1 VRVLSKLFPALLLFA
16 FICLASEA
24 RADSVIINDGY
35 VSVPRPGGGPAF
47 SFGNAGQGFAVSNP
61 GFRGD
66 GGSLSPCFPCRAG
79 QLTSISANF
88 AGEFGLGHGAATIGG
103 INYSQVYYTGVV
115 SLSAPLVAIPFDT
128 SPLITIEVPFTLSG
142 FINGYETSARDTSP
156 IFSMMLSGQGVATMI
171 LRSYFVEGFGQ
182 LYEFQSVTYN
192 FSSATPTPEPA
203 TLLLLGTGLTA
214 LVARYRRRKSQ
225 GGHNSEGGQ

>member
-1 VRVLSKLFPALLLFA
+1 MPVLRKLFPALLVLA
-16 FICLASEA
+16 FMCLSFEA
-24 RADSVIINDGY
+24 RADSVIVNDGY
-35 VSVPRPGGGPAF
+35 LSAPGVGRGPTF
-47 SFGNAGQGFAVSNP
+47 SFGNPGQGVAVSNL

-88 AGEFGLGHGAATIGG
+88 AGGFGLGQGAATVGG
-103 INYSQVYYTGVV
+103 INYSQVFYTGVV
-115 SLSAPLVAIPFDT
+115 SLTAPLVAVPFDT
-128 SPLITIEVPFTLSG
+128 SPLITVEAPFTLSG
-142 FINGYETSARDTSP
+142 FIDGYATSARDTPP
-156 IFSMMLSGQGVATMI
+156 IFSMTLSGQGIATMI

-192 FSSATPTPEPA
+192 FSPTTPTPEPA

-214 LVARYRRRKSQ
+214 VAARYRRRKSQ
-225 GGHNSEGGQ
+225 GGQ

>member
-1 VRVLSKLFPALLLFA
+1 VRVLPKLFPAFLLFA

-35 VSVPRPGGGPAF
+35 LSAAGLGRSPTF
-47 SFGNAGQGFAVSNP
+47 SFGNRGQGFAVSNV

-66 GGSLSPCFPCRAG
+66 GGSLNSCFPCRAG
-79 QLTSISANF
+79 QSTSINANF
-88 AGEFGLGHGAATIGG
+88 VGEFGLGHGAATLGG
-103 INYSQVYYTGVV
+103 INFSQVYYTGVV
-115 SLSAPLVAIPFDT
+115 SLTAPLITIPFDA

-142 FINGYETSARDTSP
+142 FIDGYETSARNAP
-156 IFSMMLSGQGVATMI
+156 PLFSMMLNGQGVATMI

-214 LVARYRRRKSQ
+214 LAARYRRRKP
-225 GGHNSEGGQ
+225 GARE

>member
-1 VRVLSKLFPALLLFA
+1 MRALTKLFPALLLLA
-16 FICLASEA
+16 FICLPSTV
-24 RADSVIINDGY
+24 RADSIIINDGY
-35 VSVPRPGGGPAF
+35 LSAAGLRGGPVF
-47 SFGNAGQGFAVSNP
+47 SFGNAGQGFAVSNL

-66 GGSLSPCFPCRAG
+66 GGSLNRCFPCRSG
-79 QLTSISANF
+79 QSTSISANF
-88 AGEFGLGHGAATIGG
+88 VGEFGLGQGAATVAG
-103 INYSQVYYTGVV
+103 INYAQVYYAGVV
-115 SLSAPLVAIPFDT
+115 SLTAPLIAVPFDT

-142 FINGYETSARDTSP
+142 FIDGYATGARDTPP

-192 FSSATPTPEPA
+192 FSPTTPTPEPA

-214 LVARYRRRKSQ
+214 VAARYRRRKSRDAQ
-225 GGHNSEGGQ
+225 QQQ